1 MSTWRKKHR
10 RPPPEDKQTIHF
22 EPRRDPGKKTHILV
36 KVSYDRTED
45 VQRYFRWNFLTP
57 QDVVEKWRSPEIV
70 GTKTKRHVTHVSL
83 VLGQENVPPKTAS
96 QACWEDHFSVV
107 QDQLKFWME
116 WIQNIEVGVYK
127 PDQEHDIAEY
137 NTFLEELKNEQDVT
151 ATELIQIVKYRPNA
165 PAHKQFNMSCEVVRA
180 PNFCHLCRTVAHP
193 LALCEAKGCTVCG
206 SRNHPHYKC
215 AKKCTCKTRPLH
227 LASECPLKS
236 GWTASKQEVS
246 LRRLQKG
253 QRQEVVAAPRLES
266 PKTFFGEEQD
276 EESGDKKMGSET
288 SISDAGNG
296 IEGVELNLRDFH
308 LTRKKSINYEA
319 EGESI

>member
-10 RPPPEDKQTIHF
+10 RPPPEDKETIHF

-83 VLGQENVPPKTAS
+83 VLGQENVPPKIAS

-127 PDQEHDIAEY
+127 PNQEHD
-137 NTFLEELKNEQDVT
+137 
-151 ATELIQIVKYRPNA
+151 NA
-165 PAHKQFNMSCEVVRA
+165 
-180 PNFCHLCRTVAHP
+180 
-193 LALCEAKGCTVCG
+193 
-206 SRNHPHYKC
+206 
-215 AKKCTCKTRPLH
+215 
-227 LASECPLKS
+227 
-236 GWTASKQEVS
+236 
-246 LRRLQKG
+246 
-253 QRQEVVAAPRLES
+253 
-266 PKTFFGEEQD
+266 
-276 EESGDKKMGSET
+276 
-288 SISDAGNG
+288 
-296 IEGVELNLRDFH
+296 
-308 LTRKKSINYEA
+308 
-319 EGESI
+319 

>member
-10 RPPPEDKQTIHF
+10 RPPPEDKETIHF

-36 KVSYDRTED
+36 K
-45 VQRYFRWNFLTP
+45 
-57 QDVVEKWRSPEIV
+57 DVVEKWRSPEIV

-83 VLGQENVPPKTAS
+83 VLGQENVPPKIAS

-127 PDQEHDIAEY
+127 PDQEHDNAEY

-193 LALCEAKGCTVCG
+193 LALCEAKGCT
-206 SRNHPHYKC
+206 
-215 AKKCTCKTRPLH
+215 
-227 LASECPLKS
+227 
-236 GWTASKQEVS
+236 
-246 LRRLQKG
+246 
-253 QRQEVVAAPRLES
+253 
-266 PKTFFGEEQD
+266 
-276 EESGDKKMGSET
+276 MGSET
-288 SISDAGNG
+288 SISDADDG

-308 LTRKKSINYEA
+308 LTRK
-319 EGESI
+319 